1 MKIRDIITEGGA
13 RTNAP
18 TVGNEKAKI
27 ARSAKQA
34 AAAFAD
40 ADQGAIEDFDP
51 KEARRRVRELYGVE
65 LVDDYLDVLELP
77 NGEEGT
83 DKEMSV
89 FNSDM
94 RK

>member
-1 MKIRDIITEGGA
+1 MKIRDIITEGGS

-18 TVGNEKAKI
+18 TVGNANAKI

-34 AAAFAD
+34 AAAFPD

-65 LVDDYLDVLELP
+65 LVDEYLDVLELP

-83 DKEMSV
+83 DKAMSM
-89 FNSDM
+89 FSTDM

>member
-1 MKIRDIITEGGA
+1 MKIRDIITEGGS

-18 TVGNEKAKI
+18 TVGNANAKI

-83 DKEMSV
+83 DKAMSM
-89 FNSDM
+89 FSSDM